1 MKIYAQPNY
10 TSMTW
15 QREIYF
21 AAFFSSAGGLVMAT
35 FGTAFFFVTSYSQF
49 VQQA

>member
-1 MKIYAQPNY
+1 
-10 TSMTW
+10 MTW

-21 AAFFSSAGGLVMAT
+21 SAFFSSVGGLVTAT
-35 FGTAFFFVTSYSQF
+35 FGIAFFFVTSYSQF